1 MPLVLVLGAGGP
13 VGHAFHAGV
22 LAAIRA
28 VTGAHLGEAADLIIG
43 TSAGAHAG
51 ALLRAGVAPE
61 ALLARRVVAP
71 PEQPRRRLVPA
82 SPGYVARALRRPWR
96 ARPGRLIAAL
106 LPEGAH
112 HAEAQG
118 AQLTRLLDG
127 ERWPRRPLWIPAVC
141 LDSGERVVFGRA
153 GRGAPL
159 VDLGTAVRCSSAV
172 PAIRA
177 PVRVGARRFV
187 DGGIASAT
195 HADLAAEA
203 LETIEEVH
211 GASRG
216 PALVVVSSPLSR
228 FPGMGRL
235 VRRELRRLDPRRARA
250 LLLEPDAVVARAMGW
265 NPMDAR
271 AAARVEDAA
280 FEATQRRLAAAPTVR
295 AALDGI
301 LPR

>member
-1 MPLVLVLGAGGP
+1 MRLPSREHRTAFAPRMPLVLVLGAGGP

-28 VTGAHLGEAADLIIG
+28 VAGAHLGEAADLIIG
-43 TSAGAHAG
+43 TSAGAHAA

-61 ALLARRVVAP
+61 ALL
-71 PEQPRRRLVPA
+71 
-82 SPGYVARALRRPWR
+82 
-96 ARPGRLIAAL
+96 
-106 LPEGAH
+106 PEGTH

-127 ERWPRRPLWIPAVC
+127 ERWPQRPLWIP
-141 LDSGERVVFGRA
+141 
-153 GRGAPL
+153 
-159 VDLGTAVRCSSAV
+159 AVRCSSAV

-187 DGGIASAT
+187 DGRIASAT

-211 GASRG
+211 GASSG

-228 FPGMGRL
+228 IPGMGRL
-235 VRRELRRLDPRRARA
+235 VHRELRRLDPRRARA

-271 AAARVEDAA
+271 AGARVEDAA
-280 FEATQRRLAAAPTVR
+280 FEATQRRLAAAPVMR
-295 AALDGI
+295 AALDGMP
-301 LPR
+301 PR